1 MCPRMTMIPLVLLP
15 PLSSATEDD
24 STRRIVLYPRDQ
36 RLRGRKGQNTTTVT
50 PGAATSTMAKSS
62 RDEKN

>member
-1 MCPRMTMIPLVLLP
+1 MIPLVLLP

-24 STRRIVLYPRDQ
+24 STRRIVLYPQDQ
-36 RLRGRKGQNTTTVT
+36 RLRGRKGQNTTVT